1 MIKNKCKACRRLG
14 QKLFLKG
21 ERCLSP
27 KCAMVKRAYP
37 PGLAGKRRKRRL
49 SDYGKAL
56 REKQRLRSWYG
67 LSERQFKKYVK
78 EVLSK
83 RGKVENLAEEFIKK
97 LEKRLDNVIFRL
109 GFSKS
114 RSQARQLV
122 LHGYFLINK
131 KPITMPS
138 YEVKKGDAIAIK
150 EGKKRKTALKD
161 LSATLKKKQVASWL
175 KIDKDKLEAELTGE
189 PSLGE
194 VLPPA
199 EIPTIFEYYSR

>member
-1 MIKNKCKACRRLG
+1 
-14 QKLFLKG
+14 
-21 ERCLSP
+21 
-27 KCAMVKRAYP
+27 MVKRAYP